1 MNELEIFKELE
12 KLDLSKDKYIV
23 ISGASLVCQDIID
36 ETDDINLTCSKE
48 FYDELDWSTRTGAFG
63 VEIKYKDCFE
73 IGCNLP
79 EYQDI
84 VLINGYRFLSL
95 EDCLEIKKR
104 LNRPKD
110 KRLIKELELKVC
122 LKDNYYFERKLRE
135 EGINFIAGVDEVG
148 RGPLVGPV
156 VAACVV
162 LPEHFNLDGLTD
174 SKKLSEK
181 KREYFYDEIMR
192 QALGVGVGII
202 SERKIDEVNIYEAT
216 KMAMKEAINNCSCK
230 VEHVLIDAMR
240 LDIDIPTTSIIK
252 GDLKSITISAA
263 SVIAKVTRDRMLDEL
278 DSKYPMYD
286 FKNNKGYP
294 TKKHLEAIK
303 KYGILDE
310 HRKSF
315 GPVSEYLETVNNN

>member
-1 MNELEIFKELE
+1 MTRDEIFKELE
-12 KLDLSKDKYIV
+12 KLDLPKDKYIV
-23 ISGASLVCQDIID
+23 ISGASLVVQGVIDKTTDID
-36 ETDDINLTCSKE
+36 LTCSKD
-48 FYDELDWSTRTGAFG
+48 FYDELDWSTRIGAFDIE
-63 VEIKYKDCFE
+63 VKYKDCFE
-73 IGCNLP
+73 IGYNLYG
-79 EYQDI
+79 YQDV
-84 VLINGYRFLSL
+84 VLINDYRFLSL
-95 EDCLEIKKR
+95 EGCLEIKKR

-110 KRLIKELELKVC
+110 KKLIKELELKVC
-122 LKDNYYFERKLRE
+122 SRDNYFFERKLRSD
-135 EGINFIAGVDEVG
+135 GINFIAGVDEVG

-162 LPEHFNLDGLTD
+162 LKEHFNLEGLTD

-202 SERKIDEVNIYEAT
+202 SEKVIDEVNIYEAT
-216 KMAMKEAINNCSCK
+216 KMAMKEAIKNCLCK
-230 VEHVLIDAMR
+230 IEHVLIDAMK

-278 DSKYPMYD
+278 DLKYPMYD

-303 KYGILDE
+303 KYGIIDE

-315 GPVSEYLETVNNN
+315 GPVSEYLELTK